1 MAQDGGGATRR
12 GDGGDDVT
20 EQRTLKPYH
29 PSWWALRLIAFYRRF
44 ISPIYGPKCRFTPSC
59 SAYGA
64 ESIETYGLAKGG
76 WMAVRRIGRC
86 HPWHEGGYDPVPP
99 RAENPATVSRP
110 ARTEDVHS

>member
-1 MAQDGGGATRR
+1 M
-12 GDGGDDVT
+12 T

-44 ISPIYGPKCRFTPSC
+44 VSPLSGPRCRFEPSC

-64 ESIETYGLAKGG
+64 QSIETYGMAKGG

-86 HPWHEGGYDPVPP
+86 HPWNDGGYDPVPP
-99 RAENPATVSRP
+99 RADQQAAVGGSAPS
-110 ARTEDVHS
+110 EDVTT